1 MSHIRSGHC
10 PEATDEEV
18 RKFKLDYVYRTPKN
32 LVHRMSSSLD
42 ETKNE
47 QPPRKSST
55 GDSKSHRTL
64 LRKSEQTSNLK
75 SVIKRKKLEP
85 IEDSEPDDNGE
96 KDEVY
101 EDFSGDTLEEQEDVQ
116 FLVLQ
121 ESQILSDSS
130 ANEFKNEQVYTIK
143 NRNQVSSGNSLNDPV
158 ADSFTTPQPQQIVVD
173 TRLTSKEDKFIDAV
187 YPQYSSQS
195 RLELIEE
202 IIEIKRRN
210 DLLLSRCKNYEETI
224 HRLLN

>member
-64 LRKSEQTSNLK
+64 LSKSEQTSNLK

-158 ADSFTTPQPQQIVVD
+158 ADSFTAPQQIVVD